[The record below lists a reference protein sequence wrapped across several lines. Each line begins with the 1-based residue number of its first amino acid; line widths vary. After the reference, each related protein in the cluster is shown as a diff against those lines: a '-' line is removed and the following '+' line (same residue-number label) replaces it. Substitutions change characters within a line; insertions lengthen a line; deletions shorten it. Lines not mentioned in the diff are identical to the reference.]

1 MRLRVGLA
9 LVALTLL
16 PGCAREQPRVAESGG
31 DYQATALAF
40 VKALVARD
48 YAAAY
53 ALTSASYRQANSQ
66 EAMQAAFERVV
77 PTDWKT
83 VGPVAVGETM
93 TDWPDKQS
101 GDVGW
106 VYVSVAGDTYSE
118 AVIAVVTREGGEL
131 KVRSADF
138 GRP

>member
-1 MRLRVGLA
+1 MRLRVGLTLIA
-9 LVALTLL
+9 LAFV
-16 PGCAREQPRVAESGG
+16 PGCSKEQPRVAESDGAH
-31 DYQATALAF
+31 QATALAF
-40 VKALVARD
+40 VNALAARD

-77 PTDWKT
+77 STDWKT

-93 TDWPDKQS
+93 VDWPDKQP

-106 VYVSVAGDTYSE
+106 AYVSVGGDTYSE
-118 AVIAVVTREGGEL
+118 AVIVVVTREGGEL
-131 KVRSADF
+131 RVRSADF